1 MGKILLGLLLITTT
15 SVQDSGLLDKL
26 VPLFEQTHSC
36 KVKVVAVGSGAAF
49 RLGKE
54 GNGDLILVHDEE
66 GEKEFVSKGYGVKR
80 YPFMYNEF
88 VICGPDKDPAGVKKA
103 KDVFEAFRKIYE
115 KRARFVSRGDDSGT
129 HRRERRIWQ
138 KIGLQPAEKWYLET
152 GNGMIETLRIAEE
165 KNAYVLSDSST
176 FLFHQKEF
184 ENVSLLFRDQKN
196 LRNTY
201 TLIPLSPKKFPG
213 VNSSLS
219 AQFIDFLTKGEG
231 RKVIRDYR
239 KNGTYLFKPLL

>member
-1 MGKILLGLLLITTT
+1 MEKILLSLLLITTT

-26 VPLFEQTHSC
+26 VPLFEQAYSC

-54 GNGDLILVHDEE
+54 GNGDLILVHDEK
-66 GEKEFVSKGYGVKR
+66 GEEEFVSKGYGVKR

-88 VICGPDKDPAGVKKA
+88 VICGPAGDPAGVKSA
-103 KDVFEAFRKIYE
+103 KDVFKALRKISE
-115 KRARFVSRGDDSGT
+115 KKARFASRGDDSGT
-129 HRRERRIWQ
+129 HRRERSIWQ
-138 KIGLQPAEKWYLET
+138 KIGLQPAGEWYLET

-219 AQFIDFLTKGEG
+219 AQFINFLTKGEG
-231 RKVIRDYR
+231 KKIIRNYQ
-239 KNGTYLFKPLL
+239 KNGIYLFKPL

>member
-1 MGKILLGLLLITTT
+1 MEKILLSLILITTT

-26 VPLFEQTHSC
+26 VPLFEQTHAC

-54 GNGDLILVHDEE
+54 GNGDLILVHDEK
-66 GEKEFVSKGYGVKR
+66 GEEEFVSKGYGVKR
-80 YPFMYNEF
+80 FPFMYNEF
-88 VICGPDKDPAGVKKA
+88 VICGPGKDPAGVKKA
-103 KDVFEAFRKIYE
+103 KNVFEAFRKIYE
-115 KRARFVSRGDDSGT
+115 QRARFVSRDDDSGT
-129 HRRERRIWQ
+129 HRREKRIWQ
-138 KIGLQPAEKWYLET
+138 SIGVKPNGIWYLET

-201 TLIPLSPKKFPG
+201 TLIPLSPEKFPG

-231 RKVIRDYR
+231 RKVIREYR
-239 KNGTYLFKPLL
+239 KNGIHLFKP

>member
-1 MGKILLGLLLITTT
+1 MEKILLSLFLITTT

-54 GNGDLILVHDEE
+54 GNGDLILVHDEK
-66 GEKEFVSKGYGVKR
+66 GEEEFVSQGYGVKR

-88 VICGPDKDPAGVKKA
+88 VICGPAGDPASVKRA
-103 KDVFEAFRKIYE
+103 KDVFEAFRKISE
-115 KRARFVSRGDDSGT
+115 KKARFVSRGDDSGT
-129 HRRERRIWQ
+129 HRRERSIWQ
-138 KIGLQPAEKWYLET
+138 KIDLQPAGEWYLET
-152 GNGMIETLRIAEE
+152 GNGMIETSRIAEE

-196 LRNTY
+196 LRNAY

-219 AQFIDFLTKGEG
+219 AQFVDFLTKSEG
-231 RKVIRDYR
+231 REIIRYYQ
-239 KNGTYLFKPLL
+239 KNGIYLFKPL